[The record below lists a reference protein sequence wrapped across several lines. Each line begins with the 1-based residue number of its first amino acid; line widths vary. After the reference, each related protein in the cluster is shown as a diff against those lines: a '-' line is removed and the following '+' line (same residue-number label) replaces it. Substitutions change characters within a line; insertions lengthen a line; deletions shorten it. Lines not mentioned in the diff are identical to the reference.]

1 MQSSELLMMRV
12 EDPISGT
19 LVVCQ
24 IAQACVRRKEP
35 QKLAHVFEAFGEAAE
50 NLTAN
55 AGKLIIGID
64 GYDDVPEEIFE
75 IDEIRE
81 FIVGLTKMVPWWF
94 VMLHPSHALPW
105 LYCITPKPEVRR
117 VGQGGMFV
125 AQNQEV
131 IFEAMN
137 AAIAAAE
144 KHIKDISIETDDA
157 EVMVQN
163 MLISANYITRGLDP
177 AMLDPNL
184 SKAARESLE
193 EHADKKT
200 GQK

>member
-1 MQSSELLMMRV
+1 MQSPELMLMRV
-12 EDPISGT
+12 EDPISGN

-24 IAQACVRRKEP
+24 IAQACVKRKES
-35 QKLAHVFEAFGEAAE
+35 QKLAHVFEVFGSEAE
-50 NLTAN
+50 TLTAN
-55 AGKLIIGID
+55 AGKVIIGIE

-81 FIVGLTKMVPWWF
+81 FILDLTTLVPWWF

-105 LYCITPKPEVRR
+105 LYCITPKPEVKR

-125 AQNQEV
+125 AQDQEA
-131 IFEAMN
+131 IFQAMN
-137 AAIAAAE
+137 SAITAAE
-144 KHIKDISIETDDA
+144 KHIKDLEIEADDA

-163 MLISANYITRGLDP
+163 MLISANCITNGRDP

-184 SKAARESLE
+184 SKAARESVS
-193 EHADKKT
+193 EHAGKKA
-200 GQK
+200 GCE